1 MAQGELEKKIAIS
14 RQFYNDT
21 VMRYNETIRQ
31 MPTSLV
37 ASMFHFETKEYFQV
51 YDNERSVPQV
61 KF

>member
-1 MAQGELEKKIAIS
+1 
-14 RQFYNDT
+14 
-21 VMRYNETIRQ
+21 MRYNETIRQ